1 MAEGSAVTGD
11 VKPWGP
17 FATFALGAVAL
28 LIGQLS
34 GIAALTAWYGL
45 NLEQVA
51 TVSQEGGALI
61 LFIFVSAPV
70 QVALLVAAA
79 ARKGDVVNYLG
90 LKVPRRSEVV
100 FGIAGL
106 AGLIVVGDTVS
117 WLAGRNIVD
126 RFQSDIYQAAKTA
139 D

>member
-70 QVALLVAAA
+70 QVADLVAAA
-79 ARKGDVVNYLG
+79 ARKGDVVNYLALSCRG
-90 LKVPRRSEVV
+90 GAKWS
-100 FGIAGL
+100 L
-106 AGLIVVGDTVS
+106 ASPCWPD
-117 WLAGRNIVD
+117 
-126 RFQSDIYQAAKTA
+126 
-139 D
+139 